1 MQDNIITFSKYGK
14 TFQERV
20 VQALLLDHKWAEEI
34 QEILNPKYFDLKYL
48 GFIAKLCFDYAKKY
62 RTFPTFPLLVGI
74 VKDELSHAADEILK
88 QQVVEFLTKIRS
100 DDELGDIPFVKE
112 KALDFCRKAALK
124 DAIEQ
129 SIDLMNA
136 ENSYESIAE
145 IVKKA
150 VSMGVR
156 STTGHD
162 FLNEP
167 DARFVTRNRNPV
179 PTGIEKLDSKGI
191 LNGGLGRGELGCI
204 VAGTGVGK
212 SHFLTQ
218 IGANAMRAGKNVIH
232 YTLEMSESLVG
243 LRYDSN
249 LCDIDSNDVH
259 SKKDDVIG
267 HYATVKLGRL
277 FIKEFPTC
285 WATITNIRSHVEKLA
300 AIGFKPDLILIDY
313 ADIMRSTRQYDAK
326 RFELQQI
333 YQELRAFAS
342 EICVPI
348 WTASQ
353 SNKEG
358 SNADVV
364 DLSNM
369 SEAYSKAQESD
380 VVISL
385 SRKSHEK
392 AAGVGRLFVAKNRIG
407 SDGLLYSVKINTARS
422 MITLLSD
429 NPDAVSSSSFD
440 PDNEEDTRIK
450 LRNRLKELQTVEELK
465 GIN

>member
-136 ENSYESIAE
+136 ENS
-145 IVKKA
+145 
-150 VSMGVR
+150 
-156 STTGHD
+156 
-162 FLNEP
+162 

-218 IGANAMRAGKNVIH
+218 LGANAMRAGKNVIH